1 MRSSMFVF
9 LLLFIGVSAWAQ
21 ESKTTTE
28 PNVKKGDVATAE
40 DAKSIMLK
48 ADEAIKKVYY
58 VKYDALFQGT
68 GFMVKTAPTVKG
80 QTIQR
85 GKERTGYGQYR
96 FDVQEAK
103 YPGSEE
109 KLSFVSGH
117 DGKIYYL
124 LDPQKK
130 VAYVQPSKDKLG
142 SKGRLGDAIGMQYF
156 AHPEPFA
163 DDLAATSLRL
173 VGTNKVVDEECWEIA
188 VTYADPNKGK
198 GVWYIS
204 RKDYL
209 PRRMDRLVIHP
220 ETQEPGSMQWI
231 FTNLNIVPAKEND
244 VAYVLPDGY
253 TESKDPV
260 PQ

>member
-1 MRSSMFVF
+1 MRS
-9 LLLFIGVSAWAQ
+9 FIILISFMTFPVAAGGQ
-21 ESKTTTE
+21 ESKH
-28 PNVKKGDVATAE
+28 PNADAF
-40 DAKSIMLK
+40 AKSDAASADEAKAIMLK
-48 ADEAIKKVYY
+48 ADEAIKKVFY

-68 GFMVKTAPTVKG
+68 GFMVETAPIVKG

-103 YPGSEE
+103 YPGTEE

-117 DGKIYYL
+117 DGRIYYL

-156 AHPEPFA
+156 AHPEPYA
-163 DDLAATSLRL
+163 DDLAATTLRL
-173 VGTNKVVDEECWEIA
+173 VGSSTVGDQECWEIA
-188 VTYADPNKGK
+188 VTYADPKKGK

-204 RKDYL
+204 KKDYL
-209 PRRMDRLVIHP
+209 PRRMDRLVFHP

-231 FTNLNIVPAKEND
+231 FSNLTIVPSKDHD
-244 VAYVLPDGY
+244 VAYVLPEGY
-253 TESKDPV
+253 TQSKDQV

>member
-9 LLLFIGVSAWAQ
+9 SFLFIGVSAWAQ
-21 ESKTTTE
+21 ESKTATAPTAI
-28 PNVKKGDVATAE
+28 KGDAATAE

-68 GFMVKTAPTVKG
+68 GFMVNTAPIVKG

-163 DDLAATSLRL
+163 DDLAATTLRL
-173 VGTNKVVDEECWEIA
+173 VGSSTVGDQECWEIA

-198 GVWYIS
+198 GVWFIS
-204 RKDYL
+204 KKDYL
-209 PRRMDRLVIHP
+209 PRRMDRLVVHP
-220 ETQEPGSMQWI
+220 ETQQPGSMQWI
-231 FTNLNIVPAKEND
+231 FTNLTIVPSKDHD
-244 VAYVLPDGY
+244 VVFELPEGY